1 MTVSGIRNLNKG
13 VKYVSIAVGALCS
26 AAVSSMV
33 KSRLGVKAVEDEI
46 NEGVKSLIHFKKDVD
61 VSDTPEYMKEMSD
74 EELMSD
80 F

>member
-1 MTVSGIRNLNKG
+1 MTVSGIKTINKS

-33 KSRLGVKAVEDEI
+33 KTRLGVKAVEDEI
-46 NEGVKSLIHFKKDVD
+46 NEGVKSLLPFKKDTAD
-61 VSDTPEYMKEMSD
+61 DNTPEYMKEMSD

>member
-1 MTVSGIRNLNKG
+1 MTAQGIKTINKS

-46 NEGVKSLIHFKKDVD
+46 NEGVKALLPFKKDTAD
-61 VSDTPEYMKEMSD
+61 DNTPEYMKEMSD